1 MRARGFDSAAVIE
14 EIYDS
19 SQLAVAVLGPIAANP
34 AFDPAPALAFA
45 QRPGSELDRKPFSH
59 RRRVFA
65 EPSSEGLSRLTLG
78 PEDLAVL
85 TSEMTDLRIVDSSSR
100 QWAYLLEDR
109 AVFESVGLSV
119 TDALTK
125 DGVTRYRLRLPVTP
139 VSLDRLVVD
148 SPVPF
153 FDRAFNLTATID
165 EKGKSSASLAS
176 GRLVRRVGDPRPV
189 TIAVSATR
197 IFSLVLEVVDGD
209 DSALVLSS
217 VTARLPVPELFFAA
231 PAGEYE
237 MLLGHPGASAPRYEL
252 ERIRP
257 MVLAVESSDASVQPL
272 EENPDFRPGARLAN
286 RAGALQIILWVVV
299 IGLVVFLSLL
309 TLKLAR
315 DKPS

>member
-1 MRARGFDSAAVIE
+1 VIE
-14 EIYDS
+14 EFYDS
-19 SQLAVAVLGPIAANP
+19 LQLAVAVLGPIAANP

-65 EPSSEGLSRLTLG
+65 EPSTEGLSRLALG

-85 TSEMTDLRIVDSSSR
+85 TPDMADLRIVDSSSR

-109 AVFESVGLSV
+109 AVFESVALGV

-139 VSLDRLVVD
+139 VSLDRLVID
-148 SPVPF
+148 SPAPF
-153 FDRAFNLTATID
+153 FDRAFILNAAVD
-165 EKGKSSASLAS
+165 KKGKAVVRLTS
-176 GRLVRRVGDPRPV
+176 GSLVRRVGDPRPV
-189 TIAVSATR
+189 TIAASATR
-197 IFSLVLEVVDGD
+197 VYSLDLEVVDGD
-209 DSALVLSS
+209 DSALVLSR
-217 VTARLPVPELFFAA
+217 VTARVPVPELFFAA

-237 MLLGHPGASAPRYEL
+237 LLLGHSGARAPRYEL
-252 ERIRP
+252 ARIRP

-299 IGLVVFLSLL
+299 IGLVVFLSAL

-315 DKPS
+315 DKSS